1 LNLGTPPNGQEELKL
16 HNQNRATARFPSAM
30 CFLRTSQCFGW
41 HDPNFSRVAASQ
53 GSMTV
58 PVVQAPGVVLAVF
71 AERCL
76 TVIPHLLCLIF
87 GPCRRMALPLVCN
100 CAGRFSHANEIAT
113 PVPFTVETTVLP
125 SLANRA
131 AARFVTQGRDCQA
144 LGVPFFSRKAA
155 FS

>member
-1 LNLGTPPNGQEELKL
+1 
-16 HNQNRATARFPSAM
+16 
-30 CFLRTSQCFGW
+30 
-41 HDPNFSRVAASQ
+41 
-53 GSMTV
+53 MTV
-58 PVVQAPGVVLAVF
+58 SGVQAAGVAWAVLAG
-71 AERCL
+71 RCL
-76 TVIPHLLCLIF
+76 AVIPNLPCLIF